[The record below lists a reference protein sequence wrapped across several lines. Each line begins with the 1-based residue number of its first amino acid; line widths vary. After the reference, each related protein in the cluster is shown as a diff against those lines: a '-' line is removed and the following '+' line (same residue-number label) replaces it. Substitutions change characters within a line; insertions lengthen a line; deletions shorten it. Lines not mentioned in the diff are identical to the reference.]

1 MLFVRHALMK
11 KSVPSSAKQQRE
23 ITIFTFQGHPTMI
36 LGEICVRGSQTVLR
50 ISVLRSQTAKDLF
63 TETSR
68 KRLATR
74 EK

>member
-1 MLFVRHALMK
+1 MK

-68 KRLATR
+68 KRLASR